1 MSEMIFPGA
10 WHALFDGTALEE
22 KLSVS
27 ALLAT
32 TDEEGWPHVSFLS
45 AGEVLVTSRDQMR
58 LTVWGQSTTAAN
70 MQRNGRAAFFAVA
83 DGMVVEARLALET
96 LAAGAGG
103 RAIFAAS
110 LATLRP
116 HRAPYAEVEGLIAF
130 RLADPSG
137 TLDRWREQVAAMQEA
152 G

>member
-1 MSEMIFPGA
+1 
-10 WHALFDGTALEE
+10 
-22 KLSVS
+22 
-27 ALLAT
+27 
-32 TDEEGWPHVSFLS
+32 
-45 AGEVLVTSRDQMR
+45 MR

-83 DGMVVEARLALET
+83 DGMVVEARLAVET
-96 LAAGAGG
+96 LTAGEGG
-103 RAIFAAS
+103 RAIFAAR

-130 RLADPSG
+130 RLADRSG